1 MPVPTT
7 TDRLAARADAAGLP
21 LLTAMVRLLRG
32 PLAGRHTLLA
42 VCPNSDA
49 VTRAALRAA
58 RAADAPLLYAATLNQ
73 VDTDGGYTGW
83 TPQQLAAFVDDQ
95 AERLGVD
102 SPVLLCLDHGGPWKK
117 DVHAIEDWSYDA
129 TMAAVT
135 DSLAAC
141 IDAGYRL
148 LHIDPTVDRRL
159 PPGTPVPV
167 EDIVARTVEL
177 MQHAEAHRRAVGAP
191 PLAYEVGTEEVG
203 GGLQTEQRVGA
214 FLKQLATALD
224 AHDLPHPDFVVSDVG
239 TALDTTH
246 FNPVQARRLT
256 ARARRLGALIK
267 GHYTDGVAHPEAYP
281 LAGMGGANVGPGFS
295 AVEYDAL
302 MDLVRL
308 ERRLGQR
315 SGFPEALRTAVID
328 SGRWEKWRHPE
339 EQGLAF
345 AELPSARQDWLVK
358 TGSRYVWTRP
368 AVAETRQQLYANV
381 APYRDADAY
390 VVWRIEQQVMHYLH
404 AFNLVG
410 FNQVLLEHLP
420 TLADGESGKG

>member
-1 MPVPTT
+1 
-7 TDRLAARADAAGLP
+7 
-21 LLTAMVRLLRG
+21 MVRLLQG
-32 PLAGRHTLLA
+32 PLAGHHTLLA
-42 VCPNSDA
+42 VCPNSEA

-58 RAADAPLLYAATLNQ
+58 RTADAPLLYAATLNQ

-83 TPQQLAAFVDDQ
+83 TPRQLATFVDDQ
-95 AERLGVD
+95 AERLAVD
-102 SPVLLCLDHGGPWKK
+102 GPVLLCLDHGGPWKK
-117 DVHAIEDWSYDA
+117 DVHAIEDWDYAA
-129 TMAAVT
+129 TMAAVK
-135 DSLAAC
+135 DSLTAC

-148 LHIDPTVDRRL
+148 LHLDPTVDRRL

-177 MQHAEAHRRAVGAP
+177 MQHAEAHRAAVGAP

-203 GGLQTEQRVGA
+203 GGLQTEQRVA
-214 FLKQLATALD
+214 TFLDQLATALD
-224 AHDLPHPDFVVSDVG
+224 AHGLPRPDFVVGDVG

-256 ARARRLGALIK
+256 VRARRVGALIK
-267 GHYTDGVAHPEAYP
+267 GHYTDGVDCPETYP

-308 ERRLGQR
+308 ERRLDTD
-315 SGFPEALRTAVID
+315 SGFREALRTAVIA

-339 EQGLAF
+339 EHGLAF
-345 AELPSARQDWLVK
+345 EELSRARQAWLVK
-358 TGSRYVWTRP
+358 TGSRYVWTHP
-368 AVAETRQQLYANV
+368 AVAEARHRLYENV

-390 VVWRIEQQVMHYLH
+390 VVWRIQQRIMHYVH

-410 FNQVLLEHLP
+410 FNEVLLDHLP
-420 TLADGESGKG
+420 QLANGGSGRRRE

>member
-1 MPVPTT
+1 MPASTT
-7 TDRLAARADAAGLP
+7 ADRLAALADAAGVP
-21 LLTAMVRLLRG
+21 LITAMVQLLRG
-32 PLAGRHTLLA
+32 PLARHHTLLA
-42 VCPNSDA
+42 VCPNSEA
-49 VTRAALRAA
+49 VTRAALQAA
-58 RAADAPLLYAATLNQ
+58 QTANAPLLYAATLNQ

-83 TPQQLAAFVDDQ
+83 TPQHLSAYVDEQ
-95 AERLGVD
+95 AHRLNVD
-102 SPVLLCLDHGGPWKK
+102 VPVLLCLDHGGPWKK
-117 DVHAIEDWSYDA
+117 DVHAIEDWSYEA
-129 TMAAVT
+129 TMAAVK
-135 DSLAAC
+135 DSLTAC

-177 MQHAEAHRRAVGAP
+177 MQHAEAYRADVGAP

-203 GGLQTEQRVGA
+203 GGLQTERRVA
-214 FLKQLATALD
+214 TFLKHLAAALD
-224 AHDLPHPDFVVSDVG
+224 AHGLPHPDFVVGDVG

-256 ARARRLGALIK
+256 ARAQRLGALIK
-267 GHYTDGVAHPEAYP
+267 GHYTDGVDCPEVYP

-308 ERRLGQR
+308 ERRLDANA
-315 SGFPEALRTAVID
+315 GFREALRTTVID
-328 SGRWEKWRHPE
+328 SGRWEKWRRPE
-339 EQGLAF
+339 EHGLAF
-345 AELPSARQDWLVK
+345 EELSSARQDWLVK

-368 AVAETRQQLYANV
+368 EVATARQRLYANV
-381 APYRDADAY
+381 APYRNADAY
-390 VVWRIEQQVMHYLH
+390 VVWRIEQQVLHYLH

-410 FNQVLLEHLP
+410 FNEVLLDHLP
-420 TLADGESGKG
+420 KLADGGGGTG